1 MRYISADT
9 DSGTVMVRTGAA
21 VFVAMLLCGAAAAGP
36 AGGKCG
42 GDEKTWRV
50 DLAIAAAP
58 RLDCAGLKAVV
69 KAFALL
75 DQRDLPNAQAGGRA
89 KKVDTPKAVL
99 GLLQTLRQGDGAAGP
114 GCLALRDAVS
124 KTSDSSVALHAIELI
139 TLIDNKAGTCTK
151 GLRAALGDNPD
162 AIGVLEQAADLCEGR
177 KEAHCTTLRAQAK

>member
-1 MRYISADT
+1 MRMGVA
-9 DSGTVMVRTGAA
+9 AA
-21 VFVAMLLCGAAAAGP
+21 VAVLLCGAAAAGP

-89 KKVDTPKAVL
+89 KVDYPKAAL
-99 GLLQTLRQGDGAAGP
+99 GLLKDLRQGDGMAGP
-114 GCLALRDAVS
+114 GCLALRQALA
-124 KTSDSSVALHAIELI
+124 KTSDSSVALHAIELA

-162 AIGVLEQAADLCEGR
+162 ALGVLEQAADLCEGH
-177 KEAHCTTLRAQAK
+177 KEAHCATLRTQAK

>member
-1 MRYISADT
+1 
-9 DSGTVMVRTGAA
+9 MVRIGVAVVAA
-21 VFVAMLLCGAAAAGP
+21 VLLCGAAIAGP
-36 AGGKCG
+36 SGGKCG

-58 RLDCAGLKAVV
+58 RLDCAELKAVV

-75 DQRDLPNAQAGGRA
+75 DQRDLPNSKAGGRA
-89 KKVDTPKAVL
+89 KVDYPKAAQA
-99 GLLQTLRQGDGAAGP
+99 LLKDLHQGDGMAGP
-114 GCLALRDAVS
+114 GCLALRQALAR
-124 KTSDSSVALHAIELI
+124 TSDSSVALHAIELV

-177 KEAHCTTLRAQAK
+177 KETHCATLRAQAK